1 MCWNKNESS
10 TLSLGQI
17 LGNSETFLKYD
28 GTQPPLMINVHT
40 PNLTVQQLIPTMVQG
55 DEKIEQNDEEMDAT
69 QLQGSPSST
78 FDEAFHF

>member
-28 GTQPPLMINVHT
+28 GTPSPLMMNVHT
-40 PNLTVQQLIPTMVQG
+40 QNLTVQQLNPTIVQG
-55 DEKIEQNDEEMDAT
+55 DEKIAEIGDEMDAT

-78 FDEAFHF
+78 FNEAFHF